1 MDYFR
6 QKTWIYVGSHT
17 TYRNVHYLVL
27 AFFYFFPPTHPFVLA
42 LVYTLM
48 DGIKVVVHHCAYKHC
63 AFQ

>member
-17 TYRNVHYLVL
+17 VYRNVHYLLL
-27 AFFYFFPPTHPFVLA
+27 AFFFFSYPFVLA

-48 DGIKVVVHHCAYKHC
+48 DEIKVVVHHYVYKHC